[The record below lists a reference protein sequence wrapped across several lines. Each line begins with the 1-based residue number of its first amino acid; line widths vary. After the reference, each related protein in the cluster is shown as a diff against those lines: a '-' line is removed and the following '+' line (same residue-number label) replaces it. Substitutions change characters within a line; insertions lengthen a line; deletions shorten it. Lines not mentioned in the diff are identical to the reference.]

1 MVTERENNAGKRIS
15 IVIPVYNVEGY
26 LRSCVDS
33 VLSQSYGNFELIL
46 VNDGSKDASPAICDE
61 YAKADSRVVVIHKE
75 NEGPSKTRNRGIEEA
90 RGDYLMF
97 VDSDDLLVE
106 GALEKMAGAM
116 ERSGAE
122 LCICGYERF
131 RGDWTL
137 PSSLTTEPLQI
148 FKDRKELAAVY
159 NQPKTNMF
167 GVSIWAKLYRLDII
181 REHNIRFDTN
191 ISYEED
197 CVFNLDYF
205 RHVNTTAV
213 LPDVFYRWRQM
224 DVSLSKGYRKGTF
237 QFLVNGFRGRKKFL
251 KEQGMKVNGA
261 NGVFLVVIKTTLMK
275 IYDSKLPKQE
285 KFAEYEMVMS
295 YPECITICK
304 DSVNSKVKLTR
315 ELATAVANHD
325 AKAIHSALQR
335 NSITEKVKRVAKKIL
350 GRALQ

>member
-1 MVTERENNAGKRIS
+1 MIQEREECTQKLIS

-26 LRSCVDS
+26 LRTCVDS
-33 VLSQSYGNFELIL
+33 VLSQSYGNFELLL
-46 VNDGSKDASPAICDE
+46 VNDGSRDQSGAICDE
-61 YAKADSRVVVIHKE
+61 YAAADSRVVVIHKE

-90 RGDYLMF
+90 KGDWLMF
-97 VDSDDLLVE
+97 VDSDDILAE
-106 GALEKMAGAM
+106 GALQKMHDAM
-116 ERSGAE
+116 LSSGAD

-131 RGDWTL
+131 RDGWSL

-148 FKDRKELAAVY
+148 LQSRKELAAVY

-181 REHNIRFDTN
+181 REHKIRFDTA

-205 RHVNTTAV
+205 RYVDTTAV
-213 LPDVFYRWRQM
+213 LPDIFYRWRQM
-224 DVSLSKGYRKGTF
+224 EVSLSKGYRKGTF

-275 IYDSKLPKQE
+275 IFDSKLSKEE

-295 YPECITICK
+295 FPECAAICK
-304 DSVNSKVKLTR
+304 DAVNAKVRLTR
-315 ELATAVANHD
+315 ELAVAVANHD
-325 AKAIHSALQR
+325 AKAIHSALLR
-335 NSITEKVKRVAKKIL
+335 DKAVTKIKSIIKKVIR
-350 GRALQ
+350 RS

>member
-1 MVTERENNAGKRIS
+1 MGKEETIGKKVS

-26 LRSCVDS
+26 LQSCVDS
-33 VLSQSYGNFELIL
+33 ILSQSYRNFELIL
-46 VNDGSKDASPAICDE
+46 VNDGSKDSSPAICDE
-61 YAKADSRVVVIHKE
+61 YAKTDSRVVVIHKE
-75 NEGPSKTRNRGIEEA
+75 NEGPSRTRNRGIEEA
-90 RGDYLMF
+90 KGDYLMF
-97 VDSDDLLVE
+97 VDSDDILVE
-106 GALEKMAGAM
+106 GTLEKMINAM
-116 ERSGAE
+116 DQSNAD

-131 RGDWTL
+131 RGDWSL

-148 FKDRKELAAVY
+148 YKDRKELAAVY

-181 REHNIRFDTN
+181 KTHGIRFDTA

-213 LPDVFYRWRQM
+213 LPDVLYRWRQM

-261 NGVFLVVIKTTLMK
+261 NGVFLVVIKSTLMK
-275 IYDSKLPKQE
+275 IFDSKLSKAE

-295 YPECITICK
+295 FPECITICK
-304 DSVNSKVKLTR
+304 DSVNSKVRLTR
-315 ELATAVANHD
+315 ELAVAVANHD
-325 AKAIHSALQR
+325 AKAIHTALMR
-335 NSITEKVKRVAKKIL
+335 DKVVTTVKSIVKKVIR
-350 GRALQ
+350 RS

>member
-1 MVTERENNAGKRIS
+1 MGKEETIGKKVS

-26 LRSCVDS
+26 LQSCVDS
-33 VLSQSYGNFELIL
+33 VLSQSYRNFELIL
-46 VNDGSKDASPAICDE
+46 VNDGSKDSSPAICDE
-61 YAKADSRVVVIHKE
+61 YAKTDSRVVVIHKE
-75 NEGPSKTRNRGIEEA
+75 NEGPSRTRNRGIEEA
-90 RGDYLMF
+90 KGDYLMF
-97 VDSDDLLVE
+97 VDSDDILVE
-106 GALEKMAGAM
+106 GTLEKMINAM
-116 ERSGAE
+116 DQSNAD

-131 RGDWTL
+131 RGDWSL

-148 FKDRKELAAVY
+148 YKDRKELAAVY

-181 REHNIRFDTN
+181 KTHGIRFDTA

-213 LPDVFYRWRQM
+213 LPDVLYRWRQM

-261 NGVFLVVIKTTLMK
+261 NGVFLVVIKSTLMK
-275 IYDSKLPKQE
+275 IFDSKLSKAE

-295 YPECITICK
+295 FPECITICK
-304 DSVNSKVKLTR
+304 DSVNSKVRLTR
-315 ELATAVANHD
+315 ELAVAVANHD
-325 AKAIHSALQR
+325 AKAIHTALMR
-335 NSITEKVKRVAKKIL
+335 DKVVTTVKSIVKKVIR
-350 GRALQ
+350 RS

>member
-1 MVTERENNAGKRIS
+1 MVVEIEETADKRIS

-33 VLSQSYGNFELIL
+33 VLSQSYRNFELIL

-61 YAKADSRVVVIHKE
+61 YGQADSRVVVIHKE
-75 NEGPSKTRNRGIEEA
+75 NEGPSKTRNRGIDEA
-90 RGDYLMF
+90 KGDYLMF
-97 VDSDDLLVE
+97 VDSDDILAE
-106 GALEKMAGAM
+106 GALEKMVNAM
-116 ERSGAE
+116 EQTNAD

-131 RGDWTL
+131 RDGWSL
-137 PSSLTTEPLQI
+137 PSSLTTEPLQV

-181 REHNIRFDTN
+181 NSNSIRFDSE

-197 CVFNLDYF
+197 CIFNLDYF
-205 RHVNTTAV
+205 RHVTTTAV
-213 LPDVFYRWRQM
+213 LPDIFYRWRQM
-224 DVSLSKGYRKGTF
+224 EVSLSKGYRKGTF
-237 QFLVNGFRGRKKFL
+237 QFLVNGFRNRKKFL

-275 IYDSKLPKQE
+275 IFDAKLSKKE

-295 YPECITICK
+295 YPECISICK
-304 DSVNSKVKLTR
+304 DSVRAKVRLTR
-315 ELATAVANHD
+315 DLAIAVSNHD
-325 AKAIHSALQR
+325 AKAIHRALWR
-335 NSITEKVKRVAKKIL
+335 DKVTTKTKGVVKKIL
-350 GRALQ
+350 RRS

>member
-1 MVTERENNAGKRIS
+1 MIGKRIS

-33 VLSQSYGNFELIL
+33 ILNQSYKNFELIL
-46 VNDGSKDASPAICDE
+46 VNDGSKDGSPAICDE

-75 NEGPSKTRNRGIEEA
+75 NEGPSRTRNRGIEEA
-90 RGDYLMF
+90 KGDYLMF

-106 GALEKMAGAM
+106 GALEKMVNAM
-116 ERSGAE
+116 EGNDAD

-137 PSSLTTEPLQI
+137 PSSLTSEPLQI

-167 GVSIWAKLYRLDII
+167 GVSIWAKLYKLDII
-181 REHNIRFDTN
+181 REHGIRFDTE

-205 RHVNTTAV
+205 RHVTTTAV

-224 DVSLSKGYRKGTF
+224 EVSLSKGYRKGTF

-261 NGVFLVVIKTTLMK
+261 NGVFLVVIKSTLMK
-275 IYDSKLPKQE
+275 IFDSKLSKKE
-285 KFAEYEMVMS
+285 KFEEYEMVMS
-295 YPECITICK
+295 FPECAAICK
-304 DSVNSKVKLTR
+304 DAVRAKVKLTR
-315 ELATAVANHD
+315 ELAIAVSEHD
-325 AKAIHSALQR
+325 AKAIHAALLR
-335 NSITEKVKRVAKKIL
+335 DKVSTTFKGIVKKVL
-350 GRALQ
+350 RRS

>member
-1 MVTERENNAGKRIS
+1 MGKEETIGKKVS

-26 LRSCVDS
+26 LQSCVDS
-33 VLSQSYGNFELIL
+33 ILSQSYRNFELIL
-46 VNDGSKDASPAICDE
+46 VNDGSKDSSPAICDE
-61 YAKADSRVVVIHKE
+61 YAKMDSRVVVIHKE
-75 NEGPSKTRNRGIEEA
+75 NEGPSRTRNRGIEEA
-90 RGDYLMF
+90 KGDYLMF
-97 VDSDDLLVE
+97 VDSDDILVE
-106 GALEKMAGAM
+106 GTLEKMINAM
-116 ERSGAE
+116 DQSNAD

-131 RGDWTL
+131 RGDWSL

-148 FKDRKELAAVY
+148 YKDRKELAAVY

-181 REHNIRFDTN
+181 KTHGIRFDTA

-213 LPDVFYRWRQM
+213 LPDVLYRWRQM

-261 NGVFLVVIKTTLMK
+261 NGVFLVVIKSTLMK
-275 IYDSKLPKQE
+275 IFDSKLSKAE

-295 YPECITICK
+295 FPECITICK
-304 DSVNSKVKLTR
+304 DSVNSKVRLTR
-315 ELATAVANHD
+315 ELAVAVANHD
-325 AKAIHSALQR
+325 AKAIHTALMR
-335 NSITEKVKRVAKKIL
+335 DKVVTTVKSIVKKVIR
-350 GRALQ
+350 RS